1 MMQKST
7 EKAGVD
13 WIEVNVTDMQC
24 GGCETVIEEALIVL
38 DGVQDV
44 SADYPTGSVKV
55 AFDSEKAAQEDIEE
69 TIEASGYH
77 VASTEPVKPAKP
89 GKKPGWLKFI
99 VALLA
104 VIVLAVVMVSV
115 RKLSHQFSLPDF
127 DSRLSD
133 GMILII
139 GLVTGLHC
147 IGMCGGFVISY
158 TARDAGQGRPSFLSH
173 LLYGLGKTLSYA
185 MFGAMF
191 GLLGSMIS
199 ITPFMKGV
207 TNIAAGGFLVL
218 FGLNM
223 LGFFKILRHVRIK
236 QPKSLARFA
245 SRHQRQSRSPLFIGF
260 FTGFLLGCGPLQAMY
275 VLAAGSSDPLVGAK
289 ILTLFGLG
297 TLPALFSFGFL
308 TRWISS
314 QATHRFFQLSG
325 VILIFVG
332 MMMTNKGLIRTQ
344 SGYDFQSIKE
354 RIMLEMQQMD

>member
-1 MMQKST
+1 MMQKSPET
-7 EKAGVD
+7 AGVD
-13 WIEVNVTDMQC
+13 WIELNVTDMQC
-24 GGCETVIEEALIVL
+24 GGCETVIEEALAAL
-38 DGVQDV
+38 DGVAEV
-44 SADYPTGSVKV
+44 SADYPTGVVKV
-55 AFDSEKAAQEDIEE
+55 AFDSEKVSPKIIQE
-69 TIEASGYH
+69 TIETSGYH
-77 VASTEPVKPAKP
+77 VQTAEPAKKPAWRKY
-89 GKKPGWLKFI
+89 LI
-99 VALLA
+99 ALLA
-104 VIVLAVVMVSV
+104 VIGLAVVMIAA

-127 DSRLSD
+127 DSQLSN
-133 GMILII
+133 GMILIV
-139 GLVTGLHC
+139 GLITGLHC

-158 TARDAGQGRPSFLSH
+158 TARDVEQGRSLFVSH

-185 MFGAMF
+185 MFGALF

-207 TNIAAGGFLVL
+207 TNIAAGVFLIL

-223 LGFFKILRHVRIK
+223 LGLFKILRYVRIK
-236 QPKSLARFA
+236 QPKSLSRFVVEK
-245 SRHQRQSRSPLFIGF
+245 RRQSRSPFIIGF

-275 VLAAGSSDPLVGAK
+275 VMAAGSSDPLTGAK

-308 TRWISS
+308 TRLFSA

-332 MMMTNKGLIRTQ
+332 AMMSNKGLIRTH

-354 RIMLEMQQMD
+354 KIMLEMKQMD